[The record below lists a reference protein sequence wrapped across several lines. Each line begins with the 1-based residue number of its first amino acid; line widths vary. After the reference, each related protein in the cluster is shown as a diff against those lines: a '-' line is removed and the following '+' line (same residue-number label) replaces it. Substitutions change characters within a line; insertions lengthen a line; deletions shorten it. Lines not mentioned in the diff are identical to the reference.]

1 MQRPIR
7 AIAYG
12 FLIWWIWFGF
22 IGIAQFLPDA
32 ITSAPSFPSIRLLVL
47 VPLVVFFAVDYVR
60 RIGQGS
66 GPEGFAVGLAWAIL
80 IVANDLGHFLFM
92 EPVDIGQYL
101 TVFAPLYLWIPI
113 ATTIVFGRLTAR
125 PVSSEQAHEAPSVP
139 HRPRREARGDAS
151 IGGSTR

>member
-1 MQRPIR
+1 M
-7 AIAYG
+7 
-12 FLIWWIWFGF
+12 
-22 IGIAQFLPDA
+22 
-32 ITSAPSFPSIRLLVL
+32 
-47 VPLVVFFAVDYVR
+47 
-60 RIGQGS
+60 
-66 GPEGFAVGLAWAIL
+66 
-80 IVANDLGHFLFM
+80 ANDLDHFLFM

-139 HRPRREARGDAS
+139 ARPPTIEARGDAS